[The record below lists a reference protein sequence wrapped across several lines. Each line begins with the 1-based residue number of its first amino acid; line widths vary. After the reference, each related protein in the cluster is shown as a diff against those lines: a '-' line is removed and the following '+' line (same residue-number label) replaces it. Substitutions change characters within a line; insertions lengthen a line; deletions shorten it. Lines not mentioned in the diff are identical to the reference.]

1 MAWAETNPVD
11 ERLRFLAQARRCDKS
26 MVELCLEYGV
36 SRKTGYKLLKRYAAE
51 GPDGLRDRSRAPR
64 SHPNQTPPEIEAA
77 ILRVRKQHPT
87 WGSKKI
93 LAVLETSAPDD
104 AWPARST
111 IDAVLKRAGLVSPR
125 GRTRRRVERSKPFV
139 EPTRPNEF
147 WTMDYKGHFRV
158 GDGTR
163 CDPLTVNDAF
173 SRCSLLCKGMVQ
185 PRLEGVR
192 KQLEGCF
199 LQFGLPEAILSDNGP
214 PFASR
219 GLGGLSRLGVW
230 LLRLGVKPVFIQPGH
245 PEQNG
250 RHERFHATLKR
261 ETASPPKGSIAAQ
274 QRAFNDFQVVYNEER
289 PHEALG
295 MDVPAAHY
303 DFSTR
308 EMPAKLADPEYQPG
322 IEVRRVRRDGSMKWR
337 SRMVFVGEALGG
349 ELVGVEP
356 VEDGVQRV
364 SFAGHVLGVL
374 HERSGTIAPLPAGG
388 VTHVPGHGG
397 AARDEA

>member
-11 ERLRFLAQARRCDKS
+11 ERLRFLAQARRGDKS

-173 SRCSLLCKGMVQ
+173 SRCSLLSSGNTPKAASAGRSKPASCATA
-185 PRLEGVR
+185 
-192 KQLEGCF
+192 GCGKSNSP
-199 LQFGLPEAILSDNGP
+199 LK
-214 PFASR
+214 
-219 GLGGLSRLGVW
+219 
-230 LLRLGVKPVFIQPGH
+230 KPV
-245 PEQNG
+245 
-250 RHERFHATLKR
+250 
-261 ETASPPKGSIAAQ
+261 
-274 QRAFNDFQVVYNEER
+274 
-289 PHEALG
+289 
-295 MDVPAAHY
+295 
-303 DFSTR
+303 
-308 EMPAKLADPEYQPG
+308 LA
-322 IEVRRVRRDGSMKWR
+322 R
-337 SRMVFVGEALGG
+337 L
-349 ELVGVEP
+349 
-356 VEDGVQRV
+356 
-364 SFAGHVLGVL
+364 
-374 HERSGTIAPLPAGG
+374 
-388 VTHVPGHGG
+388 
-397 AARDEA
+397 